1 MPWLGHAARTY
12 YIVASVLSC
21 FLKGVLNMR
30 DVDTLNGALMI
41 KGSELVA
48 LPLNSFFINKIG
60 DIHRIAAV
68 GRENYVTELYW
79 RTVAFTLVTN
89 LSQYDA

>member
-1 MPWLGHAARTY
+1 
-12 YIVASVLSC
+12 
-21 FLKGVLNMR
+21 MR
-30 DVDTLNGALMI
+30 DVDTVNGALMI

-48 LPLNSFFINKIG
+48 LSLNNLSINKIG

-68 GRENYVTELYW
+68 GRENYVTELNW

>member
-1 MPWLGHAARTY
+1 
-12 YIVASVLSC
+12 
-21 FLKGVLNMR
+21 MR
-30 DVDTLNGALMI
+30 DVDTLNSALMI

-68 GRENYVTELYW
+68 GRENYVTELDLLAYGCSYTCDKLESV
-79 RTVAFTLVTN
+79 RCMKSHSLVHE
-89 LSQYDA
+89 